1 MRRRLSDD
9 EMKAVNLAGWL
20 AVLAVL
26 YALIRA
32 LWEG

>member
-1 MRRRLSDD
+1 MRLSED
-9 EMKAVNLAGWL
+9 EREAVNVAGWL